1 MCPAVQL
8 VESQCLCFVLFFC
21 AELGEL
27 LKNNEE
33 RMKKQ
38 REELEDLKQN
48 ATDVRD
54 QIQAGVQK
62 YSNCV

>member
-1 MCPAVQL
+1 M
-8 VESQCLCFVLFFC
+8 
-21 AELGEL
+21 
-27 LKNNEE
+27 KNNEE